1 MKRNNRGLL
10 SCRGCGWKYTKLSKL
25 PAYIK
30 KTTIISSRLIDWLE
44 NKQTLLHEYF
54 SSLSSH
60 LYIYLFFIAFFFPSM
75 EPVEIS
81 IHIMTKNKKKKIY
94 TILYTT
100 VKISNIFKKFIN
112 EILIHNV
119 IKCRIGKLLVAP
131 N

>member
-1 MKRNNRGLL
+1 
-10 SCRGCGWKYTKLSKL
+10 
-25 PAYIK
+25 
-30 KTTIISSRLIDWLE
+30 
-44 NKQTLLHEYF
+44 
-54 SSLSSH
+54 
-60 LYIYLFFIAFFFPSM
+60 M
-75 EPVEIS
+75 EPVEVS

-100 VKISNIFKKFIN
+100 VKTSNIFKKFIN